1 MYTREVAVSPA
12 EEVAAWFAARARS
25 EREARARDAAEVL
38 ARVSEV
44 ARRLLPRKGRAW
56 LIGSLAWGGFGAHSD
71 VDLVLDGVDSDV
83 ALALERA
90 VSATA
95 NRPVDVLE
103 LAELSEGLRGRVELE
118 GLALHGA

>member
-1 MYTREVAVSPA
+1 M
-12 EEVAAWFAARARS
+12 
-25 EREARARDAAEVL
+25 
-38 ARVSEV
+38 
-44 ARRLLPRKGRAW
+44 
-56 LIGSLAWGGFGAHSD
+56 IGSLAWGGFVAHSD

-103 LAELSEGLRGRVELE
+103 LAELSEALRGRVELE